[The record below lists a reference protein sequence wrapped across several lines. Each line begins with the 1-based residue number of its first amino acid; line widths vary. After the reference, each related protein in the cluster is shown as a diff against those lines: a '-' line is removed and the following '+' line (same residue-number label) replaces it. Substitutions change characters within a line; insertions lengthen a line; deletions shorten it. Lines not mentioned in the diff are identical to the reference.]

1 MHEIL
6 GYSVLAAILGA
17 MLGTFFVLLKD
28 DIERRDIR
36 SFLSTLWLLVIFL
49 LCIAWCATA

>member
-1 MHEIL
+1 MHEVL
-6 GYSVLAAILGA
+6 GYSVLAATLGTMLGA
-17 MLGTFFVLLKD
+17 FFVLLKD

-36 SFLSTLWLLVIFL
+36 SFLFTLWLLVVFL